1 MRAAGRVVIAAI
13 VMAVVVL
20 VVVAAW
26 TAVPE
31 DGRGLL
37 VLAAAAIGLALYGGL
52 YVLERRLHW

>member
-1 MRAAGRVVIAAI
+1 MGPAVRIVVAAI
-13 VMAVVVL
+13 MIALVAL
-20 VVVAAW
+20 VVVAVW

-52 YVLERRLHW
+52 YFLQRRLHW